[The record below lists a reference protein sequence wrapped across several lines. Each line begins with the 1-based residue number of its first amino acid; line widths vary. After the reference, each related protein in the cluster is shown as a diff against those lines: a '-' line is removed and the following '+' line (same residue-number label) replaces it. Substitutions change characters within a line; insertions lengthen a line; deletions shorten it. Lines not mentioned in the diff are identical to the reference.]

1 MTKNCQARNDRG
13 EPCRAHPLRDSDFC
27 LLHDPEQADA
37 VQEARRLGGRNRRT
51 EVTVATIFDV
61 EGLESVPQIRRLA
74 EIAMGDLLRQEP
86 SITRARTLLYLVQVA
101 LALHMKGEIEQRLE
115 AIEAALAPRLRD
127 KGPGRFGK

>member
-1 MTKNCQARNDRG
+1 MLKTCKATNDRG
-13 EPCRAHPLRDSDFC
+13 EPCRAHPLRDSAFC
-27 LLHDPEQADA
+27 LVHDPEQADA

-86 SITRARTLLYLVQVA
+86 SINRARTLLYLVQVA

-115 AIEAALAPRLRD
+115 AIEAALAPRLRNA
-127 KGPGRFGK
+127 GSARFGK